1 MPAYLVYKSRI
12 CQLLA
17 CWHVHVKGTV
27 LHRHVKNPASIPIQM
42 PAYQTPK
49 HLKHFP
55 SSKHRT
61 ETPGNYTS
69 ILHREFDPDPGPFF
83 VGHFL
88 SNILRVIYIRSI

>member
-1 MPAYLVYKSRI
+1 MPVTSMPARM
-12 CQLLA
+12 
-17 CWHVHVKGTV
+17 HVRATASTPAS
-27 LHRHVKNPASIPIQM
+27 KNPASISNQM